1 MKHYLGY
8 IYAFLAAIFNGMI
21 GIFSVKIMST
31 GLSPYAIAFYKCLI
45 SFVIITGWLI
55 LSKQLGQWFAYIRRL
70 WWQLLVAAFFGFFVL
85 YFFETAAYKYEN
97 VTIVVFMLLGSAVI
111 TTFILTSI
119 LDRKW
124 LSLNDILSCTCAL
137 VGLALIFGVNVVSS
151 ENYLGLFLALIA
163 GVGYGTF
170 LTISPRFNIGSGL
183 LVVNSLMLFGM
194 LYLFVPFAF
203 EGLVFI
209 DDINTAVLLVFLALL
224 PTIGGFLCTTKAL
237 TLLKSESVQLVELSE
252 PVFSIV
258 FSFIFLHQFITL
270 GQVAGGMLLIA
281 SIYVNFRSAKSV
293 SAPNTQDLAV
303 SS

>member
-1 MKHYLGY
+1 MKQYLGY
-8 IYAFLAAIFNGMI
+8 ICAFLAAIFNGMI
-21 GIFSVKIMST
+21 GIFSVKIMES

-45 SFVIITGWLI
+45 SFLIITGWLI
-55 LSKQLGQWFAYIRRL
+55 LSKQLTQWLSYIKRM

-124 LSLNDILSCTCAL
+124 LSTYDIVSCICAL
-137 VGLALIFGVNVVSS
+137 LGLALIFGVNVSSS
-151 ENYLGLFLALIA
+151 ENYLGLFLALVA
-163 GVGYGTF
+163 GIGYGTF
-170 LTISPRFNIGSGL
+170 LTMSPRFKIGSGL
-183 LVVNSLMLFGM
+183 LVVNGLMLFGM
-194 LYLFVPFAF
+194 LYLFIPFAF

-209 DDINTAVLLVFLALL
+209 QDMNTAALLIFLALL

-258 FSFIFLHQFITL
+258 FSFVFLHQFITL
-270 GQVAGGMLLIA
+270 WQVAGGFLLMI
-281 SIYVNFRSAKSV
+281 SIYVNFISTKHASAES
-293 SAPNTQDLAV
+293 TQDRPAAG
-303 SS
+303 